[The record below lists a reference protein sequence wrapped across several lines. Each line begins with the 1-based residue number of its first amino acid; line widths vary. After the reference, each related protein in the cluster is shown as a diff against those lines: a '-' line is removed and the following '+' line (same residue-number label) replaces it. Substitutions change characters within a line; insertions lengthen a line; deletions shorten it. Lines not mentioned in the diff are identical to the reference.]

1 MVSLFRVNGGNNP
14 TRIMGIDLGHARIGI
29 ALSDFSKILASPFS
43 TVRHENDYESALR
56 EIVKIAENESVEEIV
71 VGLPTSLSAKN
82 TIAREEASQF
92 IERLR
97 KLTSIKVSQ
106 FDERFTSVIAGKKL
120 RETGYN
126 SRTMKSKIDAM
137 SAVEILQGY
146 LDGRVS

>member
-1 MVSLFRVNGGNNP
+1 MVSLFRVENANGKS
-14 TRIMGIDLGHARIGI
+14 RIMGLDLGQARIGI

-43 TVRHENDYESALR
+43 TVHQTNDYESALR
-56 EIVKIAENESVEEIV
+56 EIVKIAESESVDEIV

-82 TIAREEASQF
+82 TIARDEALQF

-97 KLTSIKVSQ
+97 ELTSFKISQ